1 MSELE
6 QEKKNKRIAFFSTIG
21 IQAVL
26 FVLLFVLVAY
36 RPPNPPLSDLGS
48 GIELNIG
55 FDDEGGG
62 DDPMDTPVG
71 NDGDQKEESQNQPQ
85 EAQKEEVKEVVKEET
100 KPVDTKTED
109 DLISSDEESSVTVK
123 PKKEE
128 VKPVEKPKEKVEEK
142 KPEVKPQ
149 AVFNPTEKKTES
161 DTKATGTKEGK
172 PGSEGDDEGK
182 TGNKGKPEGT
192 LVKGGQYT
200 GTPGSGGGGGGGSSL
215 DLSGWAWDQKPNPA
229 IADNES
235 GRLVFE
241 IKVDDNGDIISIK
254 KLEGSVSQETEQ
266 ICRKSI
272 EKLTFIQTGTSVP
285 AISIGKI
292 TFVIRSK

>member
-1 MSELE
+1 MSE
-6 QEKKNKRIAFFSTIG
+6 QEKENKNRRIAFFSTMG

-26 FVLLFVLVAY
+26 FVLLFVMVAY

-62 DDPMDTPVG
+62 DDPMSTPVG
-71 NDGDQKEESQNQPQ
+71 NDGDQKEESENQPQ
-85 EAQKEEVKEVVKEET
+85 QAKQEEVKEVVAEKT
-100 KPVDTKTED
+100 KAPETKTEE
-109 DLISSDEESSVTVK
+109 DLISSDDESSVTVK
-123 PKKEE
+123 EKKDE
-128 VKPVEKPKEKVEEK
+128 VKPIEKPKEKVEEK
-142 KPEVKPQ
+142 KIEVKPQ
-149 AVFNPTEKKTES
+149 AVFNPAEKKTDS

-200 GTPGSGGGGGGGSSL
+200 GTPGGGGGGSSL

-229 IADNES
+229 IPNNES
-235 GRLVFE
+235 GRIVFE

-254 KLEGSVSQETEQ
+254 TLERSVSQEAEQ
-266 ICRKSI
+266 ICRKAI
-272 EKLTFIQTGTSVP
+272 EKLTFIQTGTNVP
-285 AISIGKI
+285 SISTGKI
-292 TFVIRSK
+292 TFVVRSK